1 MNQILLIAADLV
13 AITALVVMFFARHRR
28 RDLVVAFL
36 TVNVGVVAVAS
47 ILGTTAVGLGVGLG
61 LFGVLS
67 IIRLRSTEISQ
78 HEVGYYFAALA
89 MGLVAGLAG
98 LATELS
104 WVSLGL
110 IALVLAVIGIADQPG
125 LLRRY
130 RHQRIVLDAAYPDE
144 AHLTAALERMLGGRV
159 HRVMVIELDLVNDTT
174 TVDVKFEVPKHL
186 GVGFDTPAAPALN
199 PRGVEEARS

>member
-36 TVNVGVVAVAS
+36 TVNVGVLAVAS

-144 AHLTAALERMLGGRV
+144 SHLTAALERMLGGRV

-174 TVDVKFEVPKHL
+174 TVDVKFEIARARVSTRQPEAAYSTTE
-186 GVGFDTPAAPALN
+186 VGA
-199 PRGVEEARS
+199 ES

>member
-174 TVDVKFEVPKHL
+174 TVDVKFEIARA
-186 GVGFDTPAAPALN
+186 GVSTRQPEAAYSTTEVGA
-199 PRGVEEARS
+199 ES

>member
-1 MNQILLIAADLV
+1 MNQLLLIAADLV
-13 AITALVVMFFARHRR
+13 AITALVVMFFLRHRR

-36 TVNVGVVAVAS
+36 TVNVGVLAVAG

-98 LATELS
+98 LEASLS
-104 WVSLGL
+104 WVALGL
-110 IALVLAVIGIADQPG
+110 IALVLVVTGVADHPG
-125 LLRRY
+125 LLKRY
-130 RHQRIVLDAAYPDE
+130 RQQRVVLDSAYPDE
-144 AHLTAALERMLGGRV
+144 AQLKGALERMLGGRV
-159 HRVMVIELDLVNDTT
+159 HRVSVLELDLVNDTT
-174 TVDVKFEVPKHL
+174 TVDVKFEVGGGP
-186 GVGFDTPAAPALN
+186 VSTRPPEAAYSTSGNGSAD
-199 PRGVEEARS
+199 A